1 MSLLQP
7 LPIKYQNSAIEQQT
21 LKGIVYLASTLTE
34 SYQRFWNLKQRTNEL
49 LGFVGR
55 TPEALIAD
63 LNSDYALANERNT
76 KHYMMATTVNEWLSD
91 AGHALRVPI
100 AMPVGYTNDGTAF
113 AYTAPEPEVVIEP
126 DVITEPEV
134 IIEEP
139 INELT

>member
-7 LPIKYQNSAIEQQT
+7 LPINYQNAAIESQT
-21 LKGIVYLASTLTE
+21 LKGIVHLATVLSE
-34 SYQRFWNLKQRTNEL
+34 SYDRFWNLKPEVNEL

-76 KHYMMATTVNEWLSD
+76 KHYLMAITVNQWLAD

-100 AMPVGYTNDGTAF
+100 TMPEGYTNDGKAF
-113 AYTAPEPEVVIEP
+113 SYAAPVVIVDEP
-126 DVITEPEV
+126 T
-134 IIEEP
+134 IEESP
-139 INELT
+139 AL

>member
-1 MSLLQP
+1 MSLLQT
-7 LPIKYQNSAIEQQT
+7 LPINYQNAFIEQQT
-21 LKGIVYLASTLTE
+21 LKGIVHLATVLTE
-34 SYQRFWNLKQRTNEL
+34 SYYRFWNLKPEINEL
-49 LGFVGR
+49 IGFVGR
-55 TPEALIAD
+55 TPEAIVAD
-63 LNSDYALANERNT
+63 MNADYALANERNT
-76 KHYMMATTVNEWLSD
+76 KHYLMASTVNQWLAD

-100 AMPVGYTNDGTAF
+100 AMPEGYSNDGKAF